1 MKPRTSESDPIRV
14 DYLPVEAVMLRG
26 RIGVTLA
33 PGRNDQG
40 HFALWQRDLDADLAR
55 LRDVYRTG
63 MLVSLVEDDELALI
77 GIADLVERAQTLDEV
92 LRFPFADGGVPSSLD
107 ATAALVERIVERA
120 RDGRNV
126 VIHCRGGLGRSGLV
140 AACCLV
146 ALGHGAREAIA
157 ATRAARKGAIEN
169 LAQEEFVGRFAG
181 AWRARSVP
189 SPAEDES
196 APAQR
201 LLLSRFRGCLL
212 GGGLGDAL
220 GAPIEFTSSHA
231 IRAEYGT
238 AAPRDLAYARPG
250 RALITDDTQ
259 MTLFTAEGVIRGIQ
273 RYNDRGI
280 CSMVGS
286 VQRALVRWYATQEAV
301 ELRGAWAD
309 DPGWLFR
316 DRRLHE
322 RRAPGNTCLS
332 ALAEQVDLAR
342 MPSVEERAND
352 SKGCGGVM
360 RVAPIGLAAGSL
372 EGAFALARDSAAL
385 THGHPSGYLS
395 AAYLAAVVHAVARGA
410 RLEHAMASADTLL
423 AAEGENDEMVAAIA
437 GARRVAAEGPPSVE
451 AIERLGGGWVGEEAL
466 AIGLACA
473 LTADASSQ
481 QGVADALWRAVA
493 HSGDSDSTG
502 SIAGNLLGAAYGVE
516 VLPARWLAQLDVGD
530 AIDRIAVDLFAS
542 AALGCDLDHDSY
554 PST

>member
-1 MKPRTSESDPIRV
+1 M
-14 DYLPVEAVMLRG
+14 
-26 RIGVTLA
+26 
-33 PGRNDQG
+33 
-40 HFALWQRDLDADLAR
+40 
-55 LRDVYRTG
+55 
-63 MLVSLVEDDELALI
+63 
-77 GIADLVERAQTLDEV
+77 
-92 LRFPFADGGVPSSLD
+92 
-107 ATAALVERIVERA
+107 
-120 RDGRNV
+120 
-126 VIHCRGGLGRSGLV
+126 
-140 AACCLV
+140 
-146 ALGHGAREAIA
+146 
-157 ATRAARKGAIEN
+157 
-169 LAQEEFVGRFAG
+169 
-181 AWRARSVP
+181 P

-220 GAPIEFTSSHA
+220 GAPIEFTRSST
-231 IRAEYGT
+231 IRAAHGT

-286 VQRALVRWYATQEAV
+286 VQRALVRWYATQEPI
-301 ELRGAWAD
+301 ELRGVWAD

-410 RLEHAMASADTLL
+410 RLEHAMASADGLL

-437 GARRVAAEGPPSVE
+437 AARRVAAEGPPSVE